1 MSIQNQ
7 VNFLYKKNNVSIEE
21 KMSVADIQKEKS
33 IHDSFARLICSNRG
47 YKILVK
53 QIQEKIDN
61 EKTRQKELLLQKSN
75 LLEKIFGSEVKI
87 LLNQNNFIAPLDGRL
102 IKKHDKERNILEFEE
117 VKVLL

>member
-47 YKILVK
+47 YKILVFCL
-53 QIQEKIDN
+53 IKI
-61 EKTRQKELLLQKSN
+61 
-75 LLEKIFGSEVKI
+75 I
-87 LLNQNNFIAPLDGRL
+87 LLRL
-102 IKKHDKERNILEFEE
+102 LMEG
-117 VKVLL
+117 